1 LTDENRIGGI
11 VLERAHTILEKTNT
25 TLGEAIKQAQ
35 LETGLT
41 ISPELE
47 EKLLVAL
54 FKVVVQGFPSKIDA

>member
-1 LTDENRIGGI
+1 MDNENRIGI

-47 EKLLVAL
+47 EKLLVVL